1 MDNILTSPANPKVK
15 KVVELH
21 RKKGRKQSGLYI
33 IEGHHLIEE
42 ALKHDITL
50 EQLFVVEAEVA
61 PHVDCPVY
69 YVTVEVMKKLATTE
83 TPQPI
88 LGVAHI
94 PSVKTSSED
103 KVLYLDNLQDPGN
116 VGTILRSAV
125 AFGLKHVVLS
135 PDCVDIFEPKVV
147 RSAQGAHFQLTFDVC
162 SDEQIKTRYDSHQV
176 VVTSLEDAVSLTT
189 FIPNEKW
196 LLVVGNEGNGVR
208 QSLKQLADQRICID
222 SPGMESLNVAVATSI
237 CLYEFTKK

>member
-50 EQLFVVEAEVA
+50 EQLFVIDTEAA
-61 PHVDCPVY
+61 PQVDCPVY

-88 LGVAHI
+88 LGVARI
-94 PSVKTSSED
+94 PGAKTSSEN

-125 AFGLKHVVLS
+125 AFGLKHIVLS

-162 SDEQIKTRYDSHQV
+162 SDEQIKKRYDSHQI
-176 VVTSLEDAVSLTT
+176 VVTALGDAVSLAT